1 MTKRANHHKRAA
13 ALFFFDHKLSKPKTY
28 FWAVIND
35 RNMAYSSGYLRDL
48 ITIRNKVVATGF
60 GETTHYEDVTPKI
73 HARKVWKSGNKA
85 VREGAL
91 DGVDIVIFRM
101 RWNTVIKR
109 DSLIVFGGKTYQVT
123 SLEGDEQA
131 NQMEAKV
138 QEVVQGAPAPSPSSS
153 EL

>member
-1 MTKRANHHKRAA
+1 
-13 ALFFFDHKLSKPKTY
+13 
-28 FWAVIND
+28 
-35 RNMAYSSGYLRDL
+35 MAYSSGYLKDI

-60 GETTHYEDVTPKI
+60 GDTTSYQDAGRI

-101 RWNTVIKR
+101 RWNTIIKR
-109 DSLIVFGGKTYQVT
+109 DSLIVFGGKTYQII
-123 SLEGDEQA
+123 SLEGDEQD

-138 QEVVQGAPAPSPSSS
+138 QEVVHGAPAPTPTPNQ
-153 EL
+153 EEVTP

>member
-1 MTKRANHHKRAA
+1 
-13 ALFFFDHKLSKPKTY
+13 
-28 FWAVIND
+28 
-35 RNMAYSSGYLRDL
+35 MAYSSGYLKDI

-60 GETTHYEDVTPKI
+60 GDTTSYQDAGCI

-101 RWNTVIKR
+101 RWNTIIKR
-109 DSLIVFGGKTYQVT
+109 DSLIVFGGKTYQII
-123 SLEGDEQA
+123 SLEGDEQD

-138 QEVVQGAPAPSPSSS
+138 QEVVQGAPAPVPSPTPNQ
-153 EL
+153 EEVNP

>member
-1 MTKRANHHKRAA
+1 
-13 ALFFFDHKLSKPKTY
+13 
-28 FWAVIND
+28 
-35 RNMAYSSGYLRDL
+35 MAYSSGYLKDI

-60 GETTHYEDVTPKI
+60 GDTTSYQDAGCI

-101 RWNTVIKR
+101 RWNTIIKR
-109 DSLIVFGGKTYQVT
+109 DSLIVFGGKTYQVI
-123 SLEGDEQA
+123 SLEGDEQD

-138 QEVVQGAPAPSPSSS
+138 QEVVQGAPAPVPSPTPNQ
-153 EL
+153 EEVNP

>member
-1 MTKRANHHKRAA
+1 
-13 ALFFFDHKLSKPKTY
+13 
-28 FWAVIND
+28 
-35 RNMAYSSGYLRDL
+35 MAYSSGYLRDL

-60 GETTHYEDVTPKI
+60 GETTHYKDVTPKI

-101 RWNTVIKR
+101 RWNTIIKR
-109 DSLIVFGGKTYQVT
+109 DSLIVFGGKTYQVI

-131 NQMEAKV
+131 NQMEAKA
-138 QEVVQGAPAPSPSSS
+138 QEVVQGSPAPSPTPYSTPD
-153 EL
+153 L

>member
-1 MTKRANHHKRAA
+1 
-13 ALFFFDHKLSKPKTY
+13 
-28 FWAVIND
+28 
-35 RNMAYSSGYLRDL
+35 MAYSSGYLRDL

-101 RWNTVIKR
+101 RCNTVIKR
-109 DSLIVFGGKTYQVT
+109 DSLIVFGGKTYQVI

-131 NQMEAKV
+131 NQMEAKA
-138 QEVVQGAPAPSPSSS
+138 QEVVQGAPALSPTPYSTPD
-153 EL
+153 L